1 MTKAEIGERAD
12 KLSRRRARMLPFLAA
27 IYLSQQLTFFT
38 ALDPAGQD
46 TARYV
51 KTGAW
56 LVLTLLLLAGVAT
69 RGFWFE
75 KSETRALLDD
85 EFTLANRLEA
95 MRLGFIVAMLTA
107 VAVVLLAMVEPI
119 RANEAAQ
126 LVLSLGL
133 GAALI
138 RFGLL
143 ERRAHR
149 LG

>member
-38 ALDPAGQD
+38 ALDPTGQD